1 MEDTN
6 SNNIPNLVQKPA
18 HLPTPTSA
26 WLTFSQAFDASAR
39 HCQHIRQA
47 QPDAS
52 GIGTLISDYLTG
64 QHTGLTEALHSK
76 LDELQLA
83 ELESDRVTRKVSE
96 ATQWAAANANHH
108 LIGLDHPAYPVQLQ
122 ETVNAPVLLYAKG
135 DLAALAQPALAIV
148 GSRKASKFSI
158 DLTFQLAAAM
168 AARGVTIVSG
178 LARGIDAAAHEGAL
192 SVGGRTIAVAATSPE
207 IVYPRQH
214 KALEQRI
221 ISNGGLVVTEYPL
234 GSKTL
239 RWHFPRRNRII
250 SGLSLGVLVAEAAL
264 PSGTLTTANHAIE
277 QGREVMAIPGNV
289 VNTQF
294 RGCHFLIKQGATL
307 VENEHDILDALAWP
321 LLRSIENQEPLLQN
335 SQPQKNLDLSFEAD
349 STPTNDTIESQILRV
364 LREAPASIDEL
375 MTHTQISIAEL
386 GSYLGILEIDGKIIA
401 SGNGRYNLRL
411 SRTNIA
417 QSPS

>member
-6 SNNIPNLVQKPA
+6 SSSLSNLPRSSACSSANKPT
-18 HLPTPTSA
+18 HLPTPTST

-47 QPDAS
+47 QPNAVA
-52 GIGTLISDYLTG
+52 IGSLITDYLGG
-64 QHTGLTEALHSK
+64 QRTGLAEALHTK
-76 LDELQLA
+76 LNDSQLA
-83 ELESDRVTRKVSE
+83 ELETERVKRKVEE
-96 ATQWAAANANHH
+96 ARRWSTSNPHHH
-108 LIGLDHPAYPVQLQ
+108 LIGLDHPAYPLQLQ
-122 ETVNAPVLLYAKG
+122 ETINAPVLLYAKG
-135 DLAALAQPALAIV
+135 NLAAFTQPALAIV
-148 GSRKASKFSI
+148 GSRKASKLSI
-158 DLTFQLAAAM
+158 DLTYRLAAAM

-192 SVGGRTIAVAATSPE
+192 SVGGRTIAVAATSPD

-214 KALEQRI
+214 QALEQRI
-221 ISNGGLVVTEYPL
+221 INNGGLVVTEYSL

-289 VNTQF
+289 VNEQF
-294 RGCHFLIKQGATL
+294 RGCHSLIKQGATL
-307 VENEHDILDALAWP
+307 VEDEHDILDALAWP
-321 LLRSIENQEPLLQN
+321 LLRSIENHD
-335 SQPQKNLDLSFEAD
+335 SAPQTDLDLSLSTE
-349 STPTNDTIESQILRV
+349 STPATDAIEAHILSA
-364 LREAPASIDEL
+364 LSEAPASIDEL
-375 MTHTQISIAEL
+375 MTHTQITIAEL
-386 GSYLGILEIDGKIIA
+386 GTYLGMLEIDGKIIA

-411 SRTNIA
+411 N
-417 QSPS
+417 